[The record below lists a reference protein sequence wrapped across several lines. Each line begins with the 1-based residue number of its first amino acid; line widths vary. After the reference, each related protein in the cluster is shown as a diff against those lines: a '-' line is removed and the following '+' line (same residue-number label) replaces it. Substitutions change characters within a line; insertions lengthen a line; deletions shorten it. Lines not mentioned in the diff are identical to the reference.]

1 MATPVIA
8 KSASAELLLPAVED
22 EVKSFL
28 TSDAEN
34 NENNC
39 SETLDLIDS
48 AYKNIEYKKLKTFE
62 I

>member
-1 MATPVIA
+1 MAIATIA
-8 KSASAELLLPAVED
+8 KSASAEVLLPAVED

-34 NENNC
+34 NENNS
-39 SETLDLIDS
+39 SETLDLIDR

>member
-1 MATPVIA
+1 MAIAIIA
-8 KSASAELLLPAVED
+8 KSASAEVLLPAVED

-34 NENNC
+34 NENNA
-39 SETLDLIDS
+39 SETLDLIDR

>member
-1 MATPVIA
+1 MAIAIIA
-8 KSASAELLLPAVED
+8 KSASAEVLLPAVED

-34 NENNC
+34 NENNS
-39 SETLDLIDS
+39 SETLDLIDR
-48 AYKNIEYKKLKTFE
+48 AYKNIEYRKLKTFE

>member
-1 MATPVIA
+1 MAIAIIA
-8 KSASAELLLPAVED
+8 KSASAEVLLPAVED

-34 NENNC
+34 NENNS
-39 SETLDLIDS
+39 SETLDLIDR

>member
-1 MATPVIA
+1 MATPIIA
-8 KSASAELLLPAVED
+8 KSASAEVLLPAVED

-34 NENNC
+34 NENNS
-39 SETLDLIDS
+39 SETLDLIDRG
-48 AYKNIEYKKLKTFE
+48 YKNIEYKKLKTFE